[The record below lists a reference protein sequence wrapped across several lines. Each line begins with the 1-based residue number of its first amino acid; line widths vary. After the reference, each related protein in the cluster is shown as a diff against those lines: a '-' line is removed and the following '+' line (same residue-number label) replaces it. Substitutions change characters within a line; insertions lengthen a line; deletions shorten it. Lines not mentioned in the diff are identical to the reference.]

1 MKMKTFILNAITDIN
16 LELISHCS
24 IIFFLLLGFYAC
36 SKTGVKNVPSKVPP
50 QESSK
55 IREAGSDVS
64 ATTFS
69 QDENDLKNEH
79 AITQIEE

>member
-1 MKMKTFILNAITDIN
+1 MKMKTSILNAITDIN

-24 IIFFLLLGFYAC
+24 IILFLLLGFYAC
-36 SKTGVKNVPSKVPP
+36 SKTGVKNAPTKVPP

-55 IREAGSDVS
+55 IKEAGSSVS
-64 ATTFS
+64 ATTFI

-79 AITQIEE
+79 EVIQISE